1 MAGLFGA
8 VPEDDPRLRR
18 GIQNVSVADWNKNAK
33 VRTQQRHPCQLLAKR
48 PTLEQWTPCCVL
60 LMTRSGAALVK
71 TNNLA
76 AHPTA
81 FMSSSLFITLPQHVP
96 ALMLVVMG

>member
-1 MAGLFGA
+1 
-8 VPEDDPRLRR
+8 
-18 GIQNVSVADWNKNAK
+18 
-33 VRTQQRHPCQLLAKR
+33 
-48 PTLEQWTPCCVL
+48 
-60 LMTRSGAALVK
+60 MTRSGAALVK